1 MGPTS
6 SASGF
11 YLSRATAALLA
22 LFLAALLLALTV
34 LATLYARARL
44 EAADPGSGA
53 AAAASAAAVVEAHE
67 PRSSPA
73 PTVSANP
80 DPSTRP
86 GIWDNPR
93 LPPSLFP
100 VNYQLEL
107 WPLLEPDDEGRHHLS
122 GQVNISARCAEDTDT
137 VLLHS
142 HKLNYSRAAVLVPPS
157 GDGNSGGVTVRELWL
172 AEEHQYVVLELREP
186 LRAGLLYE
194 LQLDF
199 TGFLSDDLTGLFVSY
214 YEDFGDNKTLIASQ
228 LEPTFARSVYPCFDE
243 PAMKATFNVR
253 LVHPP
258 DYVALSNMPAIAT
271 SEWEDTNG
279 SKWTVTTFNTTLK
292 MSTYITAFVVCDFDY
307 VSRTI
312 RGNEIRIWARKEVV
326 KIGSVDFALNI
337 TGPIFLY
344 LEELLNVSYP
354 LTKTDIVALPNFGAG
369 AMENWGLMTF
379 QETSLVYNPSQ
390 KFSNTKALICL
401 IISHEIGHQWFGNLV
416 TMKWWN
422 DIWLNEGFATYTEY
436 LGASYIDPR
445 LKLNELF
452 LLYSLQTMFARDDF
466 VANRPLSVKKEEIRL
481 TTHIVPLFNM
491 FTYIKGASFVRMIS
505 GFLTERLF
513 TKGLS
518 VIDEQNEIQLPTSLK
533 NIMDTWTW
541 GKGIPIL
548 TLNTSTGFLTE
559 KQFYPVQ
566 DKQNTADNHTW
577 IVPVSWIKNGYEQPL
592 IWLDNRSK
600 VFPEMQLSSEHEWI
614 ILNVNVT
621 GYYRTNYDQLNWDR
635 LALQLEKDP
644 KAIPVANRV
653 QLIDDAFTM
662 AMYGYIEI
670 ETALSITKYLAKEEE
685 IIVWYT
691 VLKIMLNFGNFM
703 SHKSLPLLK
712 KYILKRISPIY
723 HYYESLIQG
732 DFDTTA
738 DDFFVQTTLETIIRE
753 ACAFGLQDCL
763 QLATDLYQRWM
774 KDPSNNK
781 IPLSIRRPIYCY
793 GIAMGS
799 EKEWEFAWEM
809 YKKSSSN
816 KQKNDLIYGLSCTRE
831 PWLLYRYLQNAL
843 GVSDFVAVDIF
854 SSVARNE
861 IGRFIAW
868 EFMTANW
875 EQINSQFEEYDSIY
889 NSVLRV
895 IIERVSTDLQFQEVK
910 MFINIALDEAHKV
923 VVIEQL
929 ENARNIR
936 MQWRNKV
943 DTTVYEWL
951 RKNTVDSEL

>member
-1 MGPTS
+1 MGPKS

-11 YLSRATAALLA
+11 YLSRAAAALLA
-22 LFLAALLLALTV
+22 LLLAALVLALGA
-34 LATLYARARL
+34 LAALYARARL
-44 EAADPGSGA
+44 EAAGPRSGA
-53 AAAASAAAVVEAHE
+53 AASSAAAAAAEEAPE
-67 PRSSPA
+67 LWSGSA
-73 PTVSANP
+73 PTVGASAK
-80 DPSTRP
+80 PSRRP
-86 GIWDNPR
+86 GVWDDPR
-93 LPPSLFP
+93 LPASLSP

-107 WPLLEPDDEGRHHLS
+107 WPMLEPDERGLHRLS
-122 GQVNISARCAEDTDT
+122 GQVNISVLCAEETDT

-142 HKLNYSRAAVLVPPS
+142 YRLNYSRVAVLAPPS
-157 GDGNSGGVTVRELWL
+157 GEGRVAVQDLWL
-172 AEEHQYVVLELREP
+172 AEKHQYVVLELRET
-186 LRAGLLYE
+186 LRAGRLYV

-199 TGFLSDDLTGLFVSY
+199 AGLLANDLSGLFVSY
-214 YEDFGDNKTLIASQ
+214 YEDFGVNKSLIASQ

-271 SEWEDTNG
+271 SEREDANG
-279 SKWTVTTFNTTLK
+279 SKWAVTTFNTTLK

-307 VSRTI
+307 VSRTV

-354 LTKTDIVALPNFGAG
+354 LTKTDIVALPDFGAG

-379 QETSLVYNPSQ
+379 QELSLMYNPSQ
-390 KFSNTKALICL
+390 KFSNRKALICL
-401 IISHEIGHQWFGNLV
+401 IISHELGHQWFGNLV

-422 DIWLNEGFATYTEY
+422 DIWLNEGFASYMEY

-452 LLYSLQTMFARDDF
+452 LFFSLQAIFAQDGS
-466 VANRPLSVKKEEIRL
+466 VAHRPLSVKKEEIHL
-481 TTHIVPLFNM
+481 TTHIFPLFNM
-491 FTYIKGASFVRMIS
+491 FTYIKGASFLRMIS

-518 VIDEQNEIQLPTSLK
+518 SYLKKFSFSNVDQEDLWSHLQTVIDEQNEVQLPTSLK
-533 NIMDTWTW
+533 NVMDSWTW

-548 TLNTSTGFLTE
+548 TLNTSTGILTE
-559 KQFYPVQ
+559 NQFYLLAG
-566 DKQNTADNHTW
+566 DKQNTDNHTW

-592 IWLDNRSK
+592 MWLDNRSK

-614 ILNVNVT
+614 LLNVNVT
-621 GYYRTNYDQLNWDR
+621 GYYRANYDQLNWDR
-635 LALQLEKDP
+635 LVLQLEKDP

-662 AMYGYIEI
+662 AISEYIEI

-691 VLKIMLNFGNFM
+691 ALKNMLHFEN
-703 SHKSLPLLK
+703 SLVTHKSFPLLK

-738 DDFFVQTTLETIIRE
+738 DDFFVQTSLETIIRE
-753 ACAFGLQDCL
+753 ACSFGLQDCL
-763 QLATDLYQRWM
+763 QLATNLYQRWM
-774 KDPSNNK
+774 KDPSNHK
-781 IPLSIRRPIYCY
+781 IPHSIRRPIYCY
-793 GIAMGS
+793 GIAMGN

-809 YKKSSSN
+809 YKESTASS
-816 KQKNDLIYGLSCTRE
+816 QMNDLLYGLSCTRE
-831 PWLLYRYLQNAL
+831 PWLLYR
-843 GVSDFVAVDIF
+843 
-854 SSVARNE
+854 
-861 IGRFIAW
+861 
-868 EFMTANW
+868 
-875 EQINSQFEEYDSIY
+875 FEDQLIY
-889 NSVLRV
+889 NSVLGV
-895 IIERVSTDLQFQEVK
+895 VIERISTDLQFQEVK
-910 MFINIALDEAHKV
+910 LFINIALDEEHKV
-923 VVIEQL
+923 VATEEL
-929 ENARNIR
+929 ENAWNTS
-936 MQWRNKV
+936 MKWRNKV
-943 DTTVYEWL
+943 DTTVYDWL
-951 RKNTVDSEL
+951 QKNTVDSEF